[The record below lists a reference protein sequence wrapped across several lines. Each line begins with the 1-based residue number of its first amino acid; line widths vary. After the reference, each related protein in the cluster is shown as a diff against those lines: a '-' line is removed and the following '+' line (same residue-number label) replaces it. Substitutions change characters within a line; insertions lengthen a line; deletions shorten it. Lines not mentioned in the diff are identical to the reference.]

1 MITGP
6 VKEHSGMLFSA
17 DNKLADVIQVH
28 PPLLSVLS
36 HFGIRLGFG
45 DGTVEEVCLKYG
57 INTRF
62 FLIVCNVY
70 AFGHYRPE
78 EDDILSIGLEELIG
92 YLTASHGY
100 YRDEELPE
108 ITEHLERMGE
118 CCDGRHMK
126 IIKTFF
132 DEYRREVLNH
142 FDYEE
147 YTVFPYI
154 SGLLKGDHV
163 DGYDINRYEDNHD
176 NIEEKLNDLKN
187 IIIKYLPETCAS
199 KERNRMLYRIF
210 LFENDLNRHALIEEK
225 ILIPYVRQIEKINE
239 KR

>member
-6 VKEHSGMLFSA
+6 IKEHAGILFSA
-17 DNKLADVIQVH
+17 DDKLADVVQMH

-45 DGTVEEVCLKYG
+45 EGTVDEVCSKYG
-57 INTRF
+57 INPRF
-62 FLIVCNVY
+62 FLTVCNVY
-70 AFGHYRPE
+70 AFEHYLPDE
-78 EDDILSIGLEELIG
+78 EDIMSIGLEELLG
-92 YLTASHGY
+92 YLAAAHGY

-108 ITEHLERMGE
+108 IAHHLERMGE
-118 CCDGRHMK
+118 CSESRHMR
-126 IIKTFF
+126 IISTFF
-132 DEYRREVLNH
+132 EGYRKEVLNH

-147 YTVFPYI
+147 HTVFPYV
-154 SGLLKGDHV
+154 SGLLKGDYV
-163 DGYDINRYEDNHD
+163 EGYDINRYEDNHD

-187 IIIKYLPETCAS
+187 IIIKYLPETCAT